1 MMKTQ
6 LLMTTILLFLLSV
19 PMAAAQTTI
28 YVDSDATAGA
38 NDGTSWTNAYTEL
51 ADALKWSREQWDAG
65 TASWDAGNPLNI
77 WVASGTYQPR
87 YDAAEGEYTSDGGR
101 DNAFVLVEFVNIYG
115 GFAGDED
122 PQSFDLSTRDFEAN
136 ETILT
141 GDLNGNDEVSGEG
154 ETLAFM
160 NNEENVYHVVIGAFS
175 NDTFSAQ
182 LNGFTIIGGHADG

>member
-19 PMAAAQTTI
+19 PMAAAQTTL

-101 DNAFVLVEFVNIYG
+101 DNAFVMVEYVNIYG

-122 PQSFDLSTRDFEAN
+122 PATFDLNARDFEAN

-141 GDLNGNDEVSGEG
+141 GDLNGDDHVTNDYGNL
-154 ETLAFM
+154 TLA
-160 NNEENVYHVVIGAFS
+160 NRSDN
-175 NDTFSAQ
+175 
-182 LNGFTIIGGHADG
+182 